1 MRKDLEYRSV
11 LKIDIGNINYNLITY
26 MQDRLEYDAR
36 RYVINLMRITTE
48 VGDIQ
53 RYHLIKE

>member
-11 LKIDIGNINYNLITY
+11 LKIDIGNYNLITY

-36 RYVINLMRITTE
+36 RYAINLIRVTTK
-48 VGDIQ
+48 VDGIQ
-53 RYHLIKE
+53 KCHLIKE